1 MNGRNNQGFVL
12 VTLLV
17 TVTLIVITAIAT
29 SQLALSNLQQATVDQ
44 QRLNTQFAADAGLDA
59 AVVELNQDVD
69 WTGSAGEVQ
78 LFEDARSKTTYQTT
92 VTNVDDDSKTLH
104 VTARVYSPKTA
115 TTPRVTRQYQVE
127 LRGVGGGSYS
137 VVTGVG
143 GLFMSN
149 NSKIVGGNV
158 YVNGE
163 LQLSNSAQIGLT
175 TNPIEVRVANQRC
188 PVSPDATYPRVC
200 NSGEGGQPI
209 TISNSAKI
217 YGNVQ
222 ATHQTNGS
230 GMLSPGLVAGSPPPL
245 ALPTHDRAAQEAA
258 VASTITGSEASCSS
272 GTKTWA
278 ANTRI
283 NGNVTISNTCQVTVQ
298 GDVWITGTLNVSNS
312 SKVVVNN
319 GLITPPVLMI
329 DGSSGITLRNASEL
343 KSNSASIGFRVV
355 TYHSAAPCAPNCADV
370 TGADLYN
377 SRNLVTVNMDNGSS
391 GPNTEFFARWSR
403 VQINNAGN
411 IGALVGQTVEL
422 RNSSTVVFGTTVTG
436 STPQAWVVQSYRRD
450 F

>member
-1 MNGRNNQGFVL
+1 MNHPKNQGFVL

-17 TVTLIVITAIAT
+17 IVTLIVVTALAT

-59 AVVELNQDVD
+59 AVAQLNQDME
-69 WTGSAGEVQ
+69 WTGSGGEEQV
-78 LFEDARSKTTYQTT
+78 FEDARSRTTYFT
-92 VTNVDDDSKTLH
+92 VVTDVDDDTKLLN

-115 TTPRVTRQYQVE
+115 PTPRVTRQFQVE

-143 GLFMSN
+143 GLLMSN
-149 NSKIVGGNV
+149 NSKIVGGSV
-158 YVNGE
+158 YINGE
-163 LQLSNSAQIGLT
+163 LQMSNSAQIGLS
-175 TNPIEVRVANQRC
+175 TNPLDVRVANQRC
-188 PVSPDATYPRVC
+188 PITPDATYPRVC
-200 NSGEGGQPI
+200 NSGEGGQPV
-209 TISNSAKI
+209 TIQNAARI

-222 ATHQTNGS
+222 ATHQTS
-230 GMLSPGLVAGSPPPL
+230 GAGMVSPGLVAGSPPPL
-245 ALPTHDRAAQEAA
+245 ELPTHDRNAQVAA
-258 VASTITGSEASCSS
+258 VTTTITGSAAGCSS

-278 ANTRI
+278 ANTKI
-283 NGNVTISNTCQVTVQ
+283 NGNVTVSNTCQVTVQ
-298 GDVWITGTLNVSNS
+298 GDVWITGTLNISNS
-312 SKVVVNN
+312 SKIIVNN

-329 DGSSGITLRNASEL
+329 DGNSGISLRNASEL
-343 KSNSASIGFRVV
+343 KSNSSAIGFRVV
-355 TYHSAAPCAPNCADV
+355 TYHSAALCSPNCADV
-370 TGADLYN
+370 IGTDLYN

-422 RNSSTVVFGTTVTG
+422 KNSSTVVFGTEVTG
-436 STPQAWVVQSYRRD
+436 SSPQAWVVKSYRRD